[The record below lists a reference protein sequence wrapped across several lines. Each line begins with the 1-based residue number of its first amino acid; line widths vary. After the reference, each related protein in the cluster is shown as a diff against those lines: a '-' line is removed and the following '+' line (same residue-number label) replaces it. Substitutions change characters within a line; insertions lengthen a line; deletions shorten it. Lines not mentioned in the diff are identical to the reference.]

1 MLYFTCCFTLITYD
15 TIPWSDLL
23 TSFNEDNPDD
33 FFVDL
38 KKVIDINDHGNTD
51 INDPCYWS
59 HVCSER
65 EIYGILASVVG
76 NASCPLP
83 IIHHSSSHFGLGE
96 LFIRQRYFHIM
107 LKGKLTKRNSQTR
120 GRIDSIFS
128 V

>member
-1 MLYFTCCFTLITYD
+1 MLFHSYNIQIWFLGQIC
-15 TIPWSDLL
+15 TI
-23 TSFNEDNPDD
+23 FNEDNPDD

-38 KKVIDINDHGNTD
+38 KKVIDIKDHGNTY

-59 HVCSER
+59 QACYER
-65 EIYGILASVVG
+65 EIYGILASVVD

-83 IIHHSSSHFGLGE
+83 IIHHSSSHFGVGE
-96 LFIRQRYFHIM
+96 LFVGQKYFHIV

-120 GRIDSIFS
+120 RRIEDIFS